1 MMMNTIILIY
11 LTITQIGGIG
21 MNVHQETFPTL
32 ELCNHYAESEFLS
45 NTDHWTHK
53 ARTRSFHNSDWEVN
67 VKDTVNGDM
76 RIYYSCVQKEV
87 QE

>member
-1 MMMNTIILIY
+1 MNTIILIY

-21 MNVHQETFPTL
+21 MNVHEKVFPTL

-53 ARTRSFHNSDWEVN
+53 ARMRSYHNSDWEVN